1 MRSRYSLVLEK
12 GGFGGGGLVNGW
24 AVFGGGGG
32 WSTDGSKCTMCH
44 VVRTRAV

>member
-32 WSTDGSKCTMCH
+32 VGQLMGVSVQCAM
-44 VVRTRAV
+44 